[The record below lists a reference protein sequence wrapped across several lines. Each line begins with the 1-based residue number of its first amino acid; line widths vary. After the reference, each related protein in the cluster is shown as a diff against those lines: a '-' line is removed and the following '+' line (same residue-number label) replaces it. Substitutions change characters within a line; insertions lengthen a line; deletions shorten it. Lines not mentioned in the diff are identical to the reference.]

1 MRSQD
6 RVVPK
11 GRLDG
16 VTADKIKPEDTEFYK
31 GVKMFL
37 L

>member
-11 GRLDG
+11 GGLDG
-16 VTADKIKPEDTEFYK
+16 VTADKIKPEGTEFYK
-31 GVKMFL
+31 AVKMFL